1 MPTTGVERGLI
12 ATLLVGAIFLVV
24 HHSGR
29 IGGPARIITVSVG
42 EEEPAQFGF
51 SAFSMPDGQKAEM
64 PVADNTAEVPFTPV
78 ENVCDLPEFGAG
90 GPQLNISIF
99 VFAWRRLA
107 SLRRLMES
115 LQTAEYCGH
124 TMPLHVWVDAGASE
138 PVASYVASL
147 EWPHGSLQVT
157 DFGAMGQ
164 SMGIRGMWTNVTA
177 LGDHHH
183 VLPLEDDIEVSPLYY
198 WWLLFA
204 AARWG
209 PFGDAELALRTR
221 RMVGVSLY
229 TPRLNEI
236 AYPQAKWL
244 PEAHTTGAAFLLQ
257 VPCSWGALFFGSA
270 WREFIAFYRMRVRPP
285 FFNFT
290 QEATQVRRAQFWP
303 NSGAIPAQFWR
314 NSAQLFRPATSL
326 PYDAARPRRRAT
338 S

>member
-1 MPTTGVERGLI
+1 
-12 ATLLVGAIFLVV
+12 
-24 HHSGR
+24 
-29 IGGPARIITVSVG
+29 
-42 EEEPAQFGF
+42 
-51 SAFSMPDGQKAEM
+51 
-64 PVADNTAEVPFTPV
+64 
-78 ENVCDLPEFGAG
+78 
-90 GPQLNISIF
+90 
-99 VFAWRRLA
+99 
-107 SLRRLMES
+107 MES

-221 RMVGVSLY
+221 RIVGVSLY

-290 QEATQVRRAQFWP
+290 QEATQVRRAQQV
-303 NSGAIPAQFWR
+303 GAQFWR
-314 NSAQLFRPATSL
+314 NSPQFSDASSL
-326 PYDAARPRRRAT
+326 PLRSAASAPSASRSAT
-338 S
+338 RS

>member
-1 MPTTGVERGLI
+1 
-12 ATLLVGAIFLVV
+12 
-24 HHSGR
+24 
-29 IGGPARIITVSVG
+29 
-42 EEEPAQFGF
+42 
-51 SAFSMPDGQKAEM
+51 
-64 PVADNTAEVPFTPV
+64 
-78 ENVCDLPEFGAG
+78 
-90 GPQLNISIF
+90 
-99 VFAWRRLA
+99 
-107 SLRRLMES
+107 MES

-257 VPCSWGALFFGSA
+257 VPCSWGALFWLAVGACCGVPWVGYCVLFAYHFARFSA
-270 WREFIAFYRMRVRPP
+270 KPRAPAADRPKSLSVASTLEAI
-285 FFNFT
+285 FT
-290 QEATQVRRAQFWP
+290 
-303 NSGAIPAQFWR
+303 
-314 NSAQLFRPATSL
+314 
-326 PYDAARPRRRAT
+326 
-338 S
+338 